1 MKVVIQR
8 VNKASVSVQK
18 KVCGSINKGLL
29 LLSCVMEEDNDNSLD
44 YFVKKIV
51 NMRIFEDEK
60 GLMNKSLLDINGEI
74 LSISQF
80 TLAANTK
87 KGNRPSFLGVKE
99 KKEAKRMYELFNEK
113 LSEFVNVEKGVFGA
127 DMKIEASLDGPVTI
141 EMEK

>member
-8 VNKASVSVQK
+8 VKHASVSVDN
-18 KVCGSINKGLL
+18 KVIGKIDKGLL
-29 LLSCVMEEDNDNSLD
+29 LLSCIMEEDEDKDLD

-60 GLMNKSLLDINGEI
+60 GLMNKSLIDVSGSI

-99 KKEAKRMYELFNEK
+99 KTEAKRMYELFNEK
-113 LSEFVNVEKGVFGA
+113 LRNHVKVETGEFGA
-127 DMKIEASLDGPVTI
+127 DMKIDVLLDGPITI
-141 EMEK
+141 EM

>member
-8 VNKASVSVQK
+8 VKHASVSVDN
-18 KVCGSINKGLL
+18 KVIGKIDKGLL
-29 LLSCVMEEDNDNSLD
+29 LLSCIMEEDEDKDLD

-60 GLMNKSLLDINGEI
+60 GLMNKSLIDVSGSI

-99 KKEAKRMYELFNEK
+99 KTEAKRMYELFNDK
-113 LSEFVNVEKGVFGA
+113 LREHVKVETGEFGA
-127 DMKIEASLDGPVTI
+127 DMKIDVLLDGPITI
-141 EMEK
+141 EM

>member
-8 VNKASVSVQK
+8 VSKASVSVDNK
-18 KVCGSINKGLL
+18 TIGSIDKGLL
-29 LLSCVMEEDNDNSLD
+29 LLSCVMEEDEDKDLD

-60 GLMNKSLLDINGEI
+60 GLMNKSLIDIKGSI

-99 KKEAKRMYELFNEK
+99 KNEAKRMYELFNEK
-113 LSEFVNVEKGVFGA
+113 LSSFVKVETGSFGA
-127 DMKIEASLDGPVTI
+127 DMKIDASLDGPVTI
-141 EMEK
+141 NLEN

>member
-8 VNKASVSVQK
+8 VKHASVSVDN
-18 KVCGSINKGLL
+18 KVIGKIDKGLL
-29 LLSCVMEEDNDNSLD
+29 LLSCIMEEDEDKDLD

-60 GLMNKSLLDINGEI
+60 GLMNKSLIDVSGSI

-99 KKEAKRMYELFNEK
+99 KTEAKRMYELFNEK
-113 LSEFVNVEKGVFGA
+113 LRNYVKVETGEFGA
-127 DMKIEASLDGPVTI
+127 DMKIDVLLDGPITI
-141 EMEK
+141 EM

>member
-8 VNKASVSVQK
+8 VKHASVSVDN
-18 KVCGSINKGLL
+18 KVIGKIDKGLL
-29 LLSCVMEEDNDNSLD
+29 LLSCIMEEDEDKDLD

-60 GLMNKSLLDINGEI
+60 GLMNKSLIDVSGSI

-99 KKEAKRMYELFNEK
+99 KTEAKRMYELFNEK
-113 LSEFVNVEKGVFGA
+113 LRNHVKVETGKFGA
-127 DMKIEASLDGPVTI
+127 DMKIDVLLDGPITI
-141 EMEK
+141 EI